1 MKRPMNAD
9 SECRL
14 CDIVSPSI
22 VVELELTDFDI
33 DQRLL
38 AMSGVS
44 LVIFTSVG
52 CASCRWARQQ
62 LPGFDLPIE
71 RLCWIDAGN
80 NGGAVE
86 RYQVFHLPALFV
98 VRDGEFYG
106 ALQSRLTPGE
116 LSERLVQALNRI
128 PEELP

>member
-1 MKRPMNAD
+1 MNAD
-9 SECRL
+9 SESRL
-14 CDIVSPSI
+14 FDIVSPSI
-22 VVELELTDFDI
+22 VAQLQLTDFDA
-33 DQRLL
+33 DQQLL
-38 AMSGVS
+38 AMNGVS

-62 LPGFDLPIE
+62 LPGLDLAVD
-71 RLCWIDAGN
+71 RLCWIDAGD
-80 NGGAVE
+80 NGGVVE

-106 ALQSRLTPGE
+106 ALQSGLTRNE
-116 LSERLVQALNRI
+116 LNEGVGQALSRI

>member
-1 MKRPMNAD
+1 MNTD
-9 SECRL
+9 SKCRSF
-14 CDIVSPSI
+14 DSVSPSI
-22 VVELELTDFDI
+22 VVECELTDFDA

-52 CASCRWARQQ
+52 CSSCRWARQQ
-62 LPGFDLPIE
+62 LPELDLDVDQ
-71 RLCWIDAGN
+71 LCWIDAGN
-80 NGGAVE
+80 NGGVVE

-106 ALQSRLTPGE
+106 ALQSRLARTE
-116 LSERLVQALNRI
+116 LNVAVGQALSRH

>member
-1 MKRPMNAD
+1 MI
-9 SECRL
+9 L
-14 CDIVSPSI
+14 FSPSI
-22 VVELELTDFDI
+22 VNEMELTDFDA

-38 AMSGVS
+38 ALPGIS

-52 CASCRWARQQ
+52 CSSCRWAREHLPQ
-62 LPGFDLPIE
+62 LSLPVE

-80 NGGAVE
+80 NGGVVE

-106 ALQSRLTPGE
+106 ALHTRLTASE
-116 LSERLVQALNRI
+116 LNTSLEQALSRT

>member
-1 MKRPMNAD
+1 MKRPMSTD
-9 SECRL
+9 SLCRPF
-14 CDIVSPSI
+14 DIVSPSI
-22 VVELELTDFDI
+22 VVESELTDFDA

-52 CASCRWARQQ
+52 CSTCRYAREV
-62 LPGFDLPIE
+62 LPGFALAVD

-80 NGGAVE
+80 NGGLVE

-98 VRDGEFYG
+98 VRDGEFFG
-106 ALQSRLTPGE
+106 ALHTRLTAAA
-116 LSERLVQALNRI
+116 LNAAVAQALGRI
-128 PEELP
+128 AEELP

>member
-1 MKRPMNAD
+1 MNTDSLYRPFD
-9 SECRL
+9 SL
-14 CDIVSPSI
+14 SPSI
-22 VVELELTDFDI
+22 VAELELTDFDA
-33 DQRLL
+33 DQQLL

-52 CASCRWARQQ
+52 CASCRYARQQ
-62 LPGFDLPIE
+62 LPTLDLAVD

-98 VRDGEFYG
+98 VRDGEFFG
-106 ALQSRLTPGE
+106 ALQARLSSAELNEGVRQALQRTAGE
-116 LSERLVQALNRI
+116 L
-128 PEELP
+128 P

>member
-1 MKRPMNAD
+1 M
-9 SECRL
+9 CRSS
-14 CDIVSPSI
+14 DIVFPSI
-22 VVELELTDFDI
+22 VVESELTDFDA

-44 LVIFTSVG
+44 LVVFTSVG
-52 CASCRWARQQ
+52 CASCRYAREQ
-62 LPGFDLPIE
+62 LPGLELAVD

-80 NGGAVE
+80 NGGLVE
-86 RYQVFHLPALFV
+86 RYSVFHLPALFV

-106 ALQSRLTPGE
+106 ALQSRLTRIE
-116 LSERLVQALNRI
+116 LNAALGQALGGT

>member
-1 MKRPMNAD
+1 MNTD
-9 SECRL
+9 SKCRSF
-14 CDIVSPSI
+14 DSASPSI
-22 VVELELTDFDI
+22 VVECELTDFDA

-44 LVIFTSVG
+44 LVVFTSVG
-52 CASCRWARQQ
+52 CSSCRWARQQ
-62 LPGFDLPIE
+62 LPELDLE
-71 RLCWIDAGN
+71 VDQLCWIDAGN
-80 NGGAVE
+80 NGGVVE

-106 ALQSRLTPGE
+106 ALQSRLARTE
-116 LSERLVQALNRI
+116 LNAALGQALSRN

>member
-1 MKRPMNAD
+1 MCRP
-9 SECRL
+9 S
-14 CDIVSPSI
+14 DIVTTSI
-22 VVELELTDFDI
+22 VVELELTDFDA

-52 CASCRWARQQ
+52 CASCRSVREQ
-62 LPGFDLPIE
+62 LPTLDLAVD

-80 NGGAVE
+80 NGGVVE

-98 VRDGEFYG
+98 VRDGEFFG
-106 ALQSRLTPGE
+106 ILKSRLTDTE
-116 LSERLVQALNRI
+116 LNRAVRQALSQTA
-128 PEELP
+128 EELP